1 MGNIMK
7 NFQLLILIKNKKL
20 LVVVNH
26 KTNMKKNRKSFK
38 TTKNTTKKSQPCDH
52 GFNVVILFD
61 YLMKRADYE
70 GVYFKLDI
78 DFFESGFNSGI
89 RNFFGVQV
97 NNIGFPIWDDQEP
110 EKGFLNNFISWTF
123 ITKVA

>member
-1 MGNIMK
+1 MK

-26 KTNMKKNRKSFK
+26 KTYMKKNRKSFK

-70 GVYFKLDI
+70 GVDFKLDI
-78 DFFESGFNSGI
+78 NFFESGFNSGI